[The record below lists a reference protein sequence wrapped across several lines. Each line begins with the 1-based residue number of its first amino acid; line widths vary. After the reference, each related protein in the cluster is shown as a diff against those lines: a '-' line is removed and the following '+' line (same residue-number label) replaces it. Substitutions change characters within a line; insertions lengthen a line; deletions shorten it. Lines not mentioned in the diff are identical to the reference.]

1 MLLPKEVTVCPMVV
15 VFLIMLEFTGI
26 DLPDKEY
33 ENPVMELLDIGTVE
47 FMRIVVLGLETL
59 ALTDFSTDLLL

>member
-47 FMRIVVLGLETL
+47 FMRIVVLALETL